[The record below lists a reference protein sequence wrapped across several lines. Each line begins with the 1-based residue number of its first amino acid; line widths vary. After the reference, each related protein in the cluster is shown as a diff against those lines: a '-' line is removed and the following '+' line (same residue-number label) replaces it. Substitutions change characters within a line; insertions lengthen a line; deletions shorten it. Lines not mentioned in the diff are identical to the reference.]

1 MAVHVSEPPRKPDA
15 EEFCGLSKPAITR
28 LPTPTVA
35 LIIVPGANAKPA
47 NRTTWSGVSKVFVDA
62 VHRFSSE
69 AVISPSSVLLHA
81 IKEEV
86 NSEPAVLALVRNA
99 PAAIAGQSLFPH
111 SRKLASANPLGGHKG
126 LALG

>member
-47 NRTTWSGVSKVFVDA
+47 NRTTWSGVSNGFVVA
-62 VHRFSSE
+62 VHRFNSE
-69 AVISPSSVLLHA
+69 AVSSASRVLPHA
-81 IKEEV
+81 I
-86 NSEPAVLALVRNA
+86 RD
-99 PAAIAGQSLFPH
+99 
-111 SRKLASANPLGGHKG
+111 R
-126 LALG
+126 